1 MLGSSACKLPDWPYR
16 RSNIE
21 RHFGEEGFD
30 EGFSKASLAALRVK
44 GLASEKDT
52 TNR

>member
-1 MLGSSACKLPDWPYR
+1 MLGSSAFKLPDWPYR

-44 GLASEKDT
+44 GLASDKKTMD
-52 TNR
+52 R